1 MNEKKQSKRWLGYL
15 LMAVMAVTFLYRG
28 VYQIAIGQAQ
38 WDVQTAF
45 LTMLVLIIIGEV
57 ISTAT
62 KAFVP
67 SMFIT
72 AVLFVIGFWTYL
84 PADILQQAGVAS
96 NLPTFLVMMMVV
108 HLGTMLDIQELIDQW
123 KTVVVTLAGMLGILV
138 VILTAG
144 TLILGKETAAVAA
157 PPLTGGFVAA
167 MMMQSVAPTEHLA
180 ILAMAVYVLQG
191 FVGYPLTSICLK
203 KEGYSVLKQYRE
215 GNWKAAAVTVK
226 AADTDSKKNY
236 LFPQIPDKY
245 KSDFTYLFTMV
256 ILTVMSGYLDKLS
269 GGYIS
274 KFVWALILGV
284 FATAMGFIEKNVL
297 VRSRSMGFVY
307 TIIMMFVFSQLS
319 SCTPETVIQL
329 MKDFAILIVLSAAG
343 IAAFS
348 IPVGR
353 KLGMSTPMAFALGLG
368 SIAGGFPASYTL
380 SVEAAKVCA
389 ENDEEYQ
396 VLEQHMLPKTLVAGF
411 VSATSGSVFIAGAVM
426 AMFFK

>member
-1 MNEKKQSKRWLGYL
+1 MNEQKQSKRWIGYL
-15 LMAVMAVTFLYRG
+15 LLAVMAAAFLYRG
-28 VYQIAIGQAQ
+28 VYQVATGKAQ

-45 LTMLVLIIIGEV
+45 LTMLILVIIGEV

-72 AVLFVIGFWTYL
+72 AVLFVLGFWTYL
-84 PADILQQAGVAS
+84 PADILQQAGIAS

-138 VILTAG
+138 VILTVG
-144 TLILGKETAAVAA
+144 TVILGKETAAVAA

-203 KEGYSVLKQYRE
+203 KEGYSVLKQYRQ
-215 GNWKAAAVTVK
+215 GTWKAAAVK
-226 AADTDSKKNY
+226 AKADTDSAKNY

-319 SCTPETVIQL
+319 SCTPDTVIQL
-329 MKDFAILIVLSAAG
+329 IKDFAILIVLSTVG
-343 IAAFS
+343 IAIFS
-348 IPVGR
+348 IPIGR
-353 KLGMSTPMAFALGLG
+353 KFGMSTPMAFARGLG

-389 ENDEEYQ
+389 ENEEEYQ

>member
-1 MNEKKQSKRWLGYL
+1 MNEQKQSKRWIGYL
-15 LMAVMAVTFLYRG
+15 LLAVMAAAFLYRG
-28 VYQIAIGQAQ
+28 VYQVATGKAQ

-45 LTMLVLIIIGEV
+45 LTMLILVIIGEV

-72 AVLFVIGFWTYL
+72 AVLFVLGFWTYL
-84 PADILQQAGVAS
+84 PTDILQQAGIAS

-123 KTVVVTLAGMLGILV
+123 KTVVVTLAGML
-138 VILTAG
+138 
-144 TLILGKETAAVAA
+144 VAA

-167 MMMQSVAPTEHLA
+167 MMMQSVAPSEHLA

-203 KEGYSVLKQYRE
+203 KEGYSVLKQYRQ
-215 GNWKAAAVTVK
+215 GTWKAAAVKEK
-226 AADTDSKKNY
+226 ANDDSAKNY

-319 SCTPETVIQL
+319 SCTPDTVIQL
-329 MKDFAILIVLSAAG
+329 IKDFAILIVLSTVG
-343 IAAFS
+343 IAIFS
-348 IPVGR
+348 IPLGR
-353 KLGMSTPMAFALGLG
+353 KFGMSTPMAFALGLG

-389 ENDEEYQ
+389 ENEEEYQ

>member
-203 KEGYSVLKQYRE
+203 KEGYSVLKQYRD

-329 MKDFAILIVLSAAG
+329 MKDFAILIVLSSVG
-343 IAAFS
+343 IAVFS